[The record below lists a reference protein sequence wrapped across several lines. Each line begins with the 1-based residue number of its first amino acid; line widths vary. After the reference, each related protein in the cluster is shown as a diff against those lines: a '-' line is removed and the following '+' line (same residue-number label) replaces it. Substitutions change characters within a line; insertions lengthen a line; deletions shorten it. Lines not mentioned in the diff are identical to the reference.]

1 MQEGMDEI
9 DGNGKHK
16 EKSYIV
22 AYVNYIVRA
31 IMVASLLEKQ
41 TFIVI
46 IP

>member
-9 DGNGKHK
+9 DGNGKQR
-16 EKSYIV
+16 KSYIV
-22 AYVNYIVRA
+22 ADVNYIVRA